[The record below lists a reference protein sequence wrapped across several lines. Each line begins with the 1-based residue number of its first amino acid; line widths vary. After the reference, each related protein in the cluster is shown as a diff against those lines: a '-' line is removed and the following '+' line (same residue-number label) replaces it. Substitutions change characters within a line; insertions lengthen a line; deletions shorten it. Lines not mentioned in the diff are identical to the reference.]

1 MRLYKHLTFSA
12 AEKEFVI
19 SKQLLRSGTSIGAN
33 LNEAV
38 YAQTKDDLI
47 AKTYIALKECSE
59 TLYRLRLLHKASY
72 LSDKQ
77 YVSMHNDAEEIL
89 KILITS
95 IKTLKRKKEEEKKK
109 LKEK

>member
-1 MRLYKHLTFSA
+1 MRLYKYLTFSA

-38 YAQTKDDLI
+38 YAQSKDDLI

-59 TLYRLRLLHKASY
+59 TLYWLRLLHKATY

-77 YVSMHNDAEEIL
+77 YISLHNDAEEIL

-95 IKTLKRKKEEEKKK
+95 IKTLKRKKRKRS
-109 LKEK
+109 